1 METAVK
7 SKDAPASQDAKHRPI
22 ETIRIED
29 CSASIWERVATI
41 QGKLTSFYQVSF
53 ERAYKDGKDW
63 KYVKSFED
71 DCLGK
76 VTALCQQAGEF
87 IRKRRETDAPLSGN

>member
-7 SKDAPASQDAKHRPI
+7 SKEAPASQDAKQRPI
-22 ETIRIED
+22 EMIRVED

-41 QGKLTSFYQVSF
+41 QGKLTSFYQISF
-53 ERAYKDGKDW
+53 QRSYKDGKEW
-63 KYVKSFED
+63 KYVKSFDE

-76 VTALCQQAGEF
+76 VATLCQQAGEF
-87 IRKRRETDAPLSGN
+87 IRNRRGADGHASGN